1 MGLKQQ
7 TQTSDTEEK
16 VFLFPNWSEWEK
28 WLKANH
34 KNSNGVWLKIA
45 KKNSGEK
52 SITISDALD
61 VALCYGWIDSQR
73 KKFDDKYYIQRYSPR
88 GKKSPWSKLN
98 VERAE
103 RLIKSKRMKNNG
115 FAEIEKAK
123 EDGRWDAAYE
133 SQKEFKVPDDF
144 KTLLDKNSKAKKI
157 FNSLDKTKQYGIVLP
172 VLKATT
178 PEARKV
184 LLQKALNKLK

>member
-16 VFLFPNWSEWEK
+16 VFLFPNWSEWDK
-28 WLKANH
+28 WLKTNQN
-34 KNSNGVWLKIA
+34 KSNGVWLKIA
-45 KKNSGEK
+45 KKNSGEN
-52 SITISDALD
+52 SIIISDALD
-61 VALCYGWIDSQR
+61 TGLCYGWIDSQR
-73 KKFDDKYYIQRYSPR
+73 KKFDDKFYIQRYSPR

-103 RLIKSKRMKNNG
+103 RLIKSKRMKKNG

-123 EDGRWDAAYE
+123 EDGRWNAAYE
-133 SQKEFKVPDDF
+133 SQKEFKVPKDF